1 MSLYW
6 QLILN
11 QSFIIRLCAL
21 LLGRL
26 RMSIDDTIEEV
37 AKIGAAIFPQETDVI
52 ATPEANMTALR
63 DAIENMLQRHQHSVD
78 IKLND
83 EMLRDSR
90 CKV

>member
-1 MSLYW
+1 MSVE
-6 QLILN
+6 
-11 QSFIIRLCAL
+11 
-21 LLGRL
+21 
-26 RMSIDDTIEEV
+26 DTIEEL
-37 AKIGAAIFPQETDVI
+37 AKIGTAIFPQEANEI

-63 DAIENMLQRHQHSVD
+63 GAIEDMLQRHQHPVD